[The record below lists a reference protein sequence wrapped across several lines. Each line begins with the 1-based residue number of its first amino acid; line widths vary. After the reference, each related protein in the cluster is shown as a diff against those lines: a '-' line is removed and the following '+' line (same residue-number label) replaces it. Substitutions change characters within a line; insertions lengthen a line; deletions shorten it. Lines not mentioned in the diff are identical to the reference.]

1 MFKYLLVDHA
11 VPAMCPSRGKCEIAE
26 QFLHKDAQSSP
37 GFTADQL
44 AGIDN
49 LQKHGVRLGIHCGRA
64 DIAPGCMV

>member
-1 MFKYLLVDHA
+1 
-11 VPAMCPSRGKCEIAE
+11 MCPSRGKCEIAE
-26 QFLHKDAQSSP
+26 QFLHKDNQAP

-44 AGIDN
+44 ADIDN